1 MLFSY
6 GAGGLLVPKG
16 GAGLF
21 WPCSG
26 GLTTNPFP
34 PSTSPDTGTVPITD
48 LSPVPTT
55 APCSMPSTYPSPP
68 PGATCMRGWSLVLSA
83 TVAIRF
89 RHPTPVNLNATWSA
103 RVNGAAPAAGPTVS
117 PSTAW
122 SWPRNLPDAVSP
134 CSLKMGILFGGQILV
149 SPLVGALLG
158 VVRLYE
164 QNYLGNVMKVVQ

>member
-68 PGATCMRGWSLVLSA
+68 PRGYLYAGLEFGAECYCGHKVQAPNASESECNMECKGERSSTCGGANRLSIYRLELA
-83 TVAIRF
+83 QE
-89 RHPTPVNLNATWSA
+89 SA
-103 RVNGAAPAAGPTVS
+103 RRCKSMLPENGDPIWGSNPGVPA
-117 PSTAW
+117 
-122 SWPRNLPDAVSP
+122 
-134 CSLKMGILFGGQILV
+134 GGCV
-149 SPLVGALLG
+149 TGGCKAL
-158 VVRLYE
+158 
-164 QNYLGNVMKVVQ
+164 